1 MKSKLQLNTFALSEK
16 IIEQINLFTK
26 NFADTGL
33 KVDEREIKRAFKEKI
48 IAKRLCHF
56 SDENQ
61 VLIKEYL
68 QRLQKI
74 DVFILENELENYF
87 TDEFKELCT
96 KNMGKEEKPIYIVS
110 QLLSNELLIDKL
122 IDTTEYLN
130 FLNHVSSK

>member
-1 MKSKLQLNTFALSEK
+1 MKNKCV
-16 IIEQINLFTK
+16 IIIYIFTK
-26 NFADTGL
+26 I
-33 KVDEREIKRAFKEKI
+33 DEEPIWPVFP
-48 IAKRLCHF
+48 
-56 SDENQ
+56 
-61 VLIKEYL
+61 
-68 QRLQKI
+68 
-74 DVFILENELENYF
+74 VFILENELENYF